1 MSPHTSV
8 SVPLLKD
15 VSPPGS
21 SSSFNTPPL
30 SATLGLPAS
39 SSRRT
44 HTTMA
49 ARAKQMSRNCSHVL
63 LQRRLAWPV
72 LVIALAFVGI
82 ASMHASTSSSSSK
95 SRLDV
100 HSLVKYLKSHRLTF
114 APITATEGTM
124 LAGNA
129 TQDQQ
134 LIATLRAAGWFISA
148 NETDWQR
155 ASEPLKAD
163 ATFDERLAA
172 WRSAPRNEP
181 SDWVARN
188 LRTCPEYRI
197 KPNQNSQMLD
207 KSHMLWASMNS
218 TQLFGL
224 RDEMIAY
231 LRNVSDA
238 GKLDKQHWG
247 QGRGLVFTA
256 GNADTFSR
264 VKLTLKLLRK
274 HLKTDLP
281 AEIFSFPGEK
291 PDDDVRKELQELG
304 ATLKTVDEAYR
315 DQGRRKN
322 YHIKSTAIIRSS
334 FREVLYLDSDNMP
347 AASLAPLDGVKLKDD
362 KGRTVTHISQA
373 NTTEQWGDP
382 TGLWESKAYKRLGV
396 MFWPDY
402 WRTSADNPI
411 WAMIGV
417 PCRDEWEQEA
427 GQILIDKSR
436 HLDAL
441 LLSEWMMDSSRFNF
455 WFNFSDGD
463 KDMFRFAFLAL
474 RKRWGLPGR
483 YVGVGALPRNSMTG
497 FCGHTMLQHDHLG
510 RPLFVHANLLKQ
522 IPSGIGP
529 GYAWGRTRSFRLTPA
544 SSTLP
549 PFESRN
555 MPEELIDHD
564 VDADMLANAQNDGRA
579 INPVAPPAVR
589 RRAVIEKGL
598 RPFFHGG
605 WVSAL
610 CIDVRWEDPRTEDEI
625 RWARQAAMSAMVK
638 PPSNVDEVDV
648 SYTVSTDGVEMKF
661 EDPLSIEDWSGDA
674 RLKDFEK
681 TFFDE
686 GGVLSAVGF

>member
-1 MSPHTSV
+1 MDTRV
-8 SVPLLKD
+8 SMPLLKD
-15 VSPPGS
+15 VSPPS
-21 SSSFNTPPL
+21 SSSNTP
-30 SATLGLPAS
+30 
-39 SSRRT
+39 
-44 HTTMA
+44 
-49 ARAKQMSRNCSHVL
+49 
-63 LQRRLAWPV
+63 
-72 LVIALAFVGI
+72 
-82 ASMHASTSSSSSK
+82 TSSSLMLPGSSHARMSSTRTNSRQVARNCAHVILQK
-95 SRLDV
+95 RMAVPLLLATLVLGLVTTMHDSPASKRLDAAG
-100 HSLVKYLKSHRLTF
+100 LVRYLKSHRLTF
-114 APITATEGTM
+114 APITSGNDN
-124 LAGNA
+124 LAGNVTA
-129 TQDQQ
+129 DQQ
-134 LIATLRAAGWFISA
+134 LIATLAAAGWFISA

-155 ASEPLKAD
+155 ASEPLSVD
-163 ATFDERLAA
+163 ASFDERLAA

-218 TQLFGL
+218 TQVFGL

-231 LRNVSDA
+231 LRRVYNE

-247 QGRGLVFTA
+247 NGRGLVFTA

-264 VKLTLKLLRK
+264 VRLTLKLLRK

-291 PDDDVRKELQELG
+291 PDEDVRRELEELG
-304 ATLKTVDEAYR
+304 AKLRTVDEAYR
-315 DQGRRKN
+315 DEGRRKN

-347 AASLAPLDGVKLKDD
+347 AASLAPLDSVNLKDAHGHPI
-362 KGRTVTHISQA
+362 KQILRA
-373 NTTEQWGDP
+373 NSSETWGDP

-529 GYAWGRTRSFRLTPA
+529 GYAWGRTRSVRLTPT
-544 SSTLP
+544 SNTLP
-549 PFESRN
+549 PFESRS

-579 INPVAPPAVR
+579 IKFENVPAPVR
-589 RRAVIEKGL
+589 RRAVVEKGL

-610 CIDVRWEDPRTEDEI
+610 CIDVKWEDPRTGDEI

-638 PPSNVDEVDV
+638 PPSNLDDVDV

-661 EDPLSIEDWSGDA
+661 EDPLSIEEWSVDS
-674 RLKDFEK
+674 RLRDFEK